1 MLSRKKQFLVSVPL
15 LIIGIGAT
23 VYVLS
28 NVLREH
34 TRTRGIDA
42 DIAKQEERAAEI
54 RSKNA
59 LLEQTISYLE
69 SEEARQFNAQKIGYK
84 EPDQEVVGVSDL
96 TSARES
102 IERQQ
107 QIEQEEAQAQE
118 REDHTTM
125 TPMQQWYQ
133 SFFRERL

>member
-1 MLSRKKQFLVSVPL
+1 MLSRKKQFWVSVPL

-23 VYVLS
+23 IYVLS

-59 LLEQTISYLE
+59 LLEQTIAYLE

-84 EPDQEVVGVSDL
+84 EPDQKVVGVSDL
-96 TSARES
+96 TSA
-102 IERQQ
+102 
-107 QIEQEEAQAQE
+107 
-118 REDHTTM
+118 
-125 TPMQQWYQ
+125 QQWYQ
-133 SFFRERL
+133 SFFLDRL